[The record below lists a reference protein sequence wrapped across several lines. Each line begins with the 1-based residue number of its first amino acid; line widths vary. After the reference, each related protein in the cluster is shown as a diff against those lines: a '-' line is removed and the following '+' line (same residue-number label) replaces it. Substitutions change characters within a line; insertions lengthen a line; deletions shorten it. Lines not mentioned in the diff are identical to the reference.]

1 MMDTDRRKDVD
12 LLIEEF
18 WKKGYLT
25 LYRKFGTYLPEP
37 SNIGGFE
44 VDVVAKQKDSFA
56 IGINLCDQ
64 DFKNPEELK
73 NKLTYL
79 AQRQTRRTNK
89 KVQLFVGVSILN
101 YKYAKSLIEELDL
114 ETKRNIKLV
123 QISERQEFK
132 FQRQSKTEKILFS

>member
-1 MMDTDRRKDVD
+1 MNTDRRKDVD

-44 VDVVAKQKDSFA
+44 VDVIAKQKENLA
-56 IGINLCDQ
+56 IGINLIDQ
-64 DFKNPEELK
+64 DFKNPAELK

-79 AQRQTRRTNK
+79 AQRQTRGTNK
-89 KVQLFVGVSILN
+89 KVQLFVGVSIIN
-101 YKYAKSLIEELDL
+101 SKYAKSLIDELDP
-114 ETKRNIKLV
+114 ETKRNVKLF
-123 QISERQEFK
+123 QISDKQDFSFRRETK
-132 FQRQSKTEKILFS
+132 SEKILFS

>member
-1 MMDTDRRKDVD
+1 MNTDRRKDVD

-25 LYRKFGTYLPEP
+25 LFRKFGTYLPEP

-44 VDVVAKQKDSFA
+44 VDVIAKQKDNFA
-56 IGINLCDQ
+56 IGITLIDQ
-64 DFKNPEELK
+64 DFKNPSTLK

-79 AQRQTRRTNK
+79 AQRQTRGTNK

-101 YKYAKSLIEELDL
+101 HKYAKSLIDELDP
-114 ETKRNIKLV
+114 ETKRNVKLF
-123 QISERQEFK
+123 QISEKPEFSL
-132 FQRQSKTEKILFS
+132 QREIKPEKILFS

>member
-1 MMDTDRRKDVD
+1 MNTDRRKDVD

-44 VDVVAKQKDSFA
+44 VDVIAKQKENLA
-56 IGINLCDQ
+56 IGINLIDQ
-64 DFKNPEELK
+64 DFKNPAELK

-79 AQRQTRRTNK
+79 AQRQTRGTNK
-89 KVQLFVGVSILN
+89 KVQLFVGVSIIN
-101 YKYAKSLIEELDL
+101 SKYAKSLIDELDP
-114 ETKRNIKLV
+114 ETKRNVKLF
-123 QISERQEFK
+123 QISDKQDFSFR
-132 FQRQSKTEKILFS
+132 RKTKSEKILFS